1 MNEIQKTTNSEGLT
15 IDMISSL
22 LWCWWLDQNPFS
34 ILTTEKTQRTSSTF
48 NDAFLPKQVTG
59 GHNILADR
67 WAGASNLHPHPY
79 LDPHTQTYTNKY
91 QERSFSHF
99 LTWSLRTNEPT
110 DGWTKPHIGLHVSN
124 YKGQVCSIRALDEA
138 VNYQNFVWGILGFRI
153 DFCCSQRGKIT

>member
-1 MNEIQKTTNSEGLT
+1 MNEIQKTTNNEGLT

-34 ILTTEKTQRTSSTF
+34 MLTTEKTQRTSSTF

-59 GHNILADR
+59 GHNVLADR

-99 LTWSLRTNEPT
+99 WLDHYGQTNQQT
-110 DGWTKPHIGLHVSN
+110 DGQMDKASYRVACQQLQRPSMLHQGS
-124 YKGQVCSIRALDEA
+124 G
-138 VNYQNFVWGILGFRI
+138 WGSKQSKFCLRHFR
-153 DFCCSQRGKIT
+153 FQSWFLLLPKR